1 MEDNDAEKK
10 AKARYFSNRSH
21 DKKFLL
27 TNYFQDLKNP
37 NKKNMLENTI
47 KSYIKAINEGI
58 NSIQKD
64 DLLNDFYSKFF
75 AEYYSLN
82 EASNEKQN
90 SKKLNTELPPINLD
104 KKNFIQKS
112 LIKFTNEH
120 INRLSK
126 PIAFIKYQNY
136 NNLNKTFNI
145 SKIKDNKDD
154 INNIEKINKYN
165 KSRQS
170 ISYLLNNFAKTEDK
184 DFYIKDY
191 NLNKSIYNITEEGKI
206 IEKKLINKEKKK
218 YFSGFK
224 NKYNGLMRK
233 NKKIL
238 IDINE
243 YINGK
248 GGKKNNMRN
257 NLINKYKIVKIG
269 SVLKQIDRK
278 IKKINQKEK
287 MKDIIQDIKRFKE
300 KEIIIQDRFR
310 KTDEKFNNLIS
321 NSDMIKKRILKK
333 FNNNFY
339 YQ

>member
-1 MEDNDAEKK
+1 MIE
-10 AKARYFSNRSH
+10 
-21 DKKFLL
+21 
-27 TNYFQDLKNP
+27 
-37 NKKNMLENTI
+37 NKI

-218 YFSGFK
+218 YFSVFK

-233 NKKIL
+233 NKKVL

>member
-10 AKARYFSNRSH
+10 AKARYFSNRSQ

-37 NKKNMLENTI
+37 NKKNMIENKI

-339 YQ
+339 Y

>member
-37 NKKNMLENTI
+37 NKKNMIENKI

-243 YINGK
+243 YINIFYFISFSEI
-248 GGKKNNMRN
+248 
-257 NLINKYKIVKIG
+257 INYKI
-269 SVLKQIDRK
+269 
-278 IKKINQKEK
+278 
-287 MKDIIQDIKRFKE
+287 
-300 KEIIIQDRFR
+300 
-310 KTDEKFNNLIS
+310 
-321 NSDMIKKRILKK
+321 
-333 FNNNFY
+333 
-339 YQ
+339 

>member
-75 AEYYSLN
+75 AEYYLN
-82 EASNEKQN
+82 EAANEKKN
-90 SKKLNTELPPINLD
+90 SKKHNSELPLINID
-104 KKNFIQKS
+104 KKNSIQKP
-112 LIKFTNEH
+112 LIKNTNEH

-126 PIAFIKYQNY
+126 PIAFIKYQN
-136 NNLNKTFNI
+136 NINLNKTFNI

-233 NKKIL
+233 NKKVL

-339 YQ
+339 Y

>member
-1 MEDNDAEKK
+1 M
-10 AKARYFSNRSH
+10 
-21 DKKFLL
+21 
-27 TNYFQDLKNP
+27 
-37 NKKNMLENTI
+37 
-47 KSYIKAINEGI
+47 
-58 NSIQKD
+58 
-64 DLLNDFYSKFF
+64 
-75 AEYYSLN
+75 
-82 EASNEKQN
+82 
-90 SKKLNTELPPINLD
+90 
-104 KKNFIQKS
+104 
-112 LIKFTNEH
+112 
-120 INRLSK
+120 
-126 PIAFIKYQNY
+126 
-136 NNLNKTFNI
+136 
-145 SKIKDNKDD
+145 
-154 INNIEKINKYN
+154 
-165 KSRQS
+165 
-170 ISYLLNNFAKTEDK
+170 NNFAKTEDK

-233 NKKIL
+233 NKKVL

-310 KTDEKFNNLIS
+310 KTDEKFNNLINNKIETKPENQINKETKEIKDISKLTNISLTNNRKNSYKDKNTVNISS
-321 NSDMIKKRILKK
+321 NKIEPKKEKNNEIEINNLKDETKNSEKKEIKENIIKPEKEIIFKKKKKMII
-333 FNNNFY
+333 
-339 YQ
+339 